1 MTLEPKVPTSLS
13 CHFSP
18 TKAPGSSSLSQAK
31 LPGNRHG
38 PNGSSCGRLIWQSR
52 FGNPALPPSSMTRL
66 WVSSGRSLHQRYLV
80 GLQQGCFHVGVRTQ
94 QFCVGVA
101 MFRLDYISCLLT
113 VISTVLVGRKLWQGW
128 IIAGANSALICLI
141 GIRTAQFGFVPAN
154 LFCIALYSYNLRSWK
169 K

>member
-1 MTLEPKVPTSLS
+1 MIARRS
-13 CHFSP
+13 
-18 TKAPGSSSLSQAK
+18 
-31 LPGNRHG
+31 HG
-38 PNGSSCGRLIWQSR
+38 KN
-52 FGNPALPPSSMTRL
+52 NPALDFAYLPHETL
-66 WVSSGRSLHQRYLV
+66 NSGGGHQRYLV
-80 GLQQGCFHVGVRTQ
+80 GLQQRCFHVGVRTL
-94 QFCVGVA
+94 QFCAGVI
-101 MFRLDYISCLLT
+101 MLRLDYISCVLT